1 MAERARTWGK
11 LMWMLAVASSSVMAA
26 SPEGS
31 PQQAL
36 VEIALA
42 SKPAT
47 VEKHL
52 PESLLDDL
60 QRLDPADRALAEE
73 KLLVGRLLGAQE
85 GELVVPDDGSAL
97 LVALEQGT
105 EQAKL
110 EIRVEREIN
119 SGSDAILELGVR
131 HSGNYAQTVLV
142 WMRLEGTEWRVKRVD
157 LPRFF
162 ETVAL
167 DDPSFVERFRN
178 VQHKETDALIT
189 AVMYEIRT
197 ALQQYAR
204 AYPDVGF
211 PGDLNVLSSGQEDD
225 EANEEHAGLLRDD
238 IAVNEFAQGGYTF
251 RYELLRGGP
260 QGDFAIIARPG
271 ERGKVGARSY
281 FLDASGTMRS
291 TGDDRDPT
299 SQDEPVQ

>member
-1 MAERARTWGK
+1 MAERARTWGE

-142 WMRLEGTEWRVKRVD
+142 WMRLEGTEWRVKQVD

-162 ETVAL
+162 ERVAL
-167 DDPSFVERFRN
+167 DDPGFAERFRN
-178 VQHKETDALIT
+178 VQHRETDAQIT
-189 AVMYEIRT
+189 AVMYEILR
-197 ALQQYAR
+197 ALQQFAR
-204 AYPDVGF
+204 AYPDLGF
-211 PGDLNVLSSGQEDD
+211 PGDLSVLSSGPEDE

-238 IAVNEFAQGGYTF
+238 IAVNEFAQDGYTF

-281 FLDASGTMRS
+281 LLDASGTMRS
-291 TGDDRDPT
+291 TEDDRDPT